1 MTACIGSTADSDAF
15 RNRRERTG
23 VGESGPRMKD
33 LLVPLFGADRQ
44 FGAFPTTLHSD
55 MRHLIEMLRRGK
67 QARLDEQRM
76 ARLERA
82 LADDGAK
89 FKSILELRS
98 QMEEWRAE
106 SQRAF
111 DANAYY
117 DASRAKGYTDHNRG
131 SQEALTLRAL
141 QFSSLKTDRRRDS
154 SAVADG
160 LLAIDLGCGTGLST
174 GVAAALPATS
184 LAVIGVDLSEEML
197 HSDEWAELV
206 ATRMP
211 MAGERVRCDLAQP
224 LPFRR
229 SCFDVAYSV
238 AAVHYLTQDSQQ
250 RSAEDKMLTFLT
262 SLRSCLSSTARPCTF
277 QAFFTREP
285 SAKTRFAQ
293 AAEKAGW
300 SLCDLVVDHT
310 YGGKGAER
318 DFLYVLPTQPL
329 KPGPMRP
336 PRCALYDAHG
346 ATCALALESWAL
358 QRGIAEVQLDS
369 VHRAWLECEHLR
381 FAKRMVRLHD
391 RCDAGRRLDEAKP
404 LDAAGSKMAKHLAVL
419 LSEHSASPEDCLPHV
434 LDSLH
439 SP

>member
-1 MTACIGSTADSDAF
+1 
-15 RNRRERTG
+15 
-23 VGESGPRMKD
+23 MKD

-44 FGAFPTTLHSD
+44 FGAFPSTIHSD
-55 MRHLIEMLRRGK
+55 MRHLIEMLRRGI
-67 QARLDEQRM
+67 QARLDEQRI

-89 FKSILELRS
+89 FKSISELRS
-98 QMEEWRAE
+98 QMEEWREE
-106 SQRAF
+106 SFRAF
-111 DANAYY
+111 NADAYY

-131 SQEALTLRAL
+131 SQQSLTERAL
-141 QFSSLKTDRRRDS
+141 QFSSLRTDGRRDS
-154 SAVADG
+154 SSVADG

-174 GVAAALPATS
+174 GVAAALPAVS
-184 LAVIGVDLSEEML
+184 VAVIGVDLSADML
-197 HSDEWAELV
+197 HADEWTDV
-206 ATRMP
+206 AATGAP
-211 MAGERVRCDLAQP
+211 LAGERVRCDLAQP

-229 SCFDVAYSV
+229 SCFDVAYSI
-238 AAVHYLTQDSQQ
+238 AAVHYLAQDSKQ
-250 RSAEDKMLTFLT
+250 RSAGDKMLTFMT

-285 SAKTRFAQ
+285 TAKARFAQ
-293 AAEKAGW
+293 AAKKAGW
-300 SLCDLVVDHT
+300 SLCDLVVDQT

-346 ATCALALESWAL
+346 ATCALALESWAC
-358 QRGIAEVQLDS
+358 QRGVAAVQLDDA
-369 VHRAWLECEHLR
+369 HRAWLEREHQR
-381 FAKRMVRLHD
+381 FARRLVRLHE
-391 RCDAGRRLDEAKP
+391 RCNAGQRLDEAEP